1 MPWLKHWDRRSPKKI
16 IKDVRLIR
24 ERIRQAQ
31 DCQKSYLNQTRR
43 DFEFNM
49 GDKVFVRITLYKLV
63 MRFGKNDWLALRFI
77 GPFKVLEGVSKVVYR
92 LMLPMSMD
100 RIHNVFYV
108 LLLCKYTSDPTYVLR
123 VEDVKL
129 EDNLA

>member
-1 MPWLKHWDRRSPKKI
+1 MS
-16 IKDVRLIR
+16 
-24 ERIRQAQ
+24 
-31 DCQKSYLNQTRR
+31 
-43 DFEFNM
+43 
-49 GDKVFVRITLYKLV
+49 DKVFVRITLYKLV